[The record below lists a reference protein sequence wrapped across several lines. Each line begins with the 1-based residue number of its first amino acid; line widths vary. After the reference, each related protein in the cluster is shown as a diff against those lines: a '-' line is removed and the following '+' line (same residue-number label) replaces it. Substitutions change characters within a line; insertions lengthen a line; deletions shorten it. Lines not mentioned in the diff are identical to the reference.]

1 MTHTSLTEY
10 KMSLINVI
18 GILISGFITTILIVS
33 IMIITPQKEQLEK
46 INIEIRSKDQQIQS
60 LKSSHQNEL
69 EIQQQHIQYLTTQ
82 LTIKN
87 RNSSSGDTNEKY

>member
-46 INIEIRSKDQQIQS
+46 INIEIRSKDQQIQY